1 MPFYALP
8 PCRYAVMR
16 CLQRGYANPVTF
28 IRGSL
33 TRWGASSARLHE
45 VQTYAQRANALGPG
59 GSSLGANI
67 AGCPA
72 GRGCLGPGGNPLG
85 AGVARDCLGPGG
97 SPLGAGVA
105 RLSGAWRESAGGR
118 GRTLASYRGRAGAT
132 LIAVDLQLPCA
143 LAFGGR
149 VTSTV
154 DSSS

>member
-67 AGCPA
+67 AGSPA
-72 GRGCLGPGGNPLG
+72 GC
-85 AGVARDCLGPGG
+85 DCLGPGG

-105 RLSGAWRESAGGR
+105 RDCLGPGGNPLGAGVARSPLNGGGR
-118 GRTLASYRGRAGAT
+118 EPRSLRW
-132 LIAVDLQLPCA
+132 
-143 LAFGGR
+143 
-149 VTSTV
+149 TS
-154 DSSS
+154 SCHAR